1 MPNHTMLDAITEP
14 AGPSDEG
21 LAVNII
27 QFSHLLR
34 ENGISVTLASVLDAI
49 RGLEFMDISNLELFR
64 GLLRLNFV
72 YRQEDIDRFDQLFF
86 LFWFSEHQTG
96 LQIHCDGS
104 GNEEPEADS
113 PSETKKESIDYSNR
127 EENLNEVSR
136 KWVACYSPDA
146 LDRTCELDDFTE
158 SRALYESIKKW
169 LQPLRNRL
177 SRRSKYSLRGKEIT
191 LRRILRK
198 NMQFGGEL
206 ILLDFKKKKIK
217 NRRIIFLCDVSGSMD
232 VYTLMLLQFA
242 HALRRLDRRTEIFF
256 FSTDLSRW
264 THQFDVGDFTTTLSK
279 LPQFVSDWGGGT
291 RIGHCLKDFN
301 EVYGRRMLSNK
312 AIVVIFSDG
321 WDQGQTDIL
330 ESQMAYL
337 NNKAY
342 KVIWLN
348 PLMGTRD
355 YKPICRGMSAALP
368 YVDYFLPMGNL
379 RDLHS
384 LGKTLEKMIG

>member
-1 MPNHTMLDAITEP
+1 MLDAITEP

-86 LFWFSEHQTG
+86 LFWFSEQQTG

-104 GNEEPEADS
+104 GKEEPEADS
-113 PSETKKESIDYSNR
+113 PSETKKESVDYGNR
-127 EENLNEVSR
+127 DDHLNKVSR

-177 SRRSKYSLRGKEIT
+177 SRRSQYSVRGKEIT

-264 THQFDVGDFTTTLSK
+264 THQFDVGDFTTTLSR
-279 LPQFVSDWGGGT
+279 LPEFVSDWGGGT

-337 NNKAY
+337 NNKVY

-355 YKPICRGMSAALP
+355 YKPICRGMSAAVP
-368 YVDYFLPMGNL
+368 YGDYFLPMGNL

-384 LGKTLEKMIG
+384 LGKTLEKMVG

>member
-1 MPNHTMLDAITEP
+1 MLDAITEP

-113 PSETKKESIDYSNR
+113 PSETKKESVDYGNR

-136 KWVACYSPDA
+136 KWIACYSPDA

-177 SRRSKYSLRGKEIT
+177 SRRSKYSVRGKEIT

-242 HALRRLDRRTEIFF
+242 HALKRLDRRTEIFF

-384 LGKTLEKMIG
+384 LGKTLEKMMV

>member
-1 MPNHTMLDAITEP
+1 MLNAISKP
-14 AGPSDEG
+14 VGPSDEG
-21 LAVNII
+21 LAGNII
-27 QFSHLLR
+27 RFSHLLR
-34 ENGISVTLASVLDAI
+34 DNGISVTLSSVLDAI
-49 RGLEFMDISNLELFR
+49 RGLEFIDISNLELFR
-64 GLLRLNFV
+64 SLLRLNFV
-72 YRQEDIDRFDQLFF
+72 YRKEDLDLFDQLFF
-86 LFWFSEHQTG
+86 LFWFSKQQTG
-96 LQIHCDGS
+96 LQIHCDGG

-113 PSETKKESIDYSNR
+113 PSEIKKESVTYRNR

-136 KWVACYSPDA
+136 EWVACYSPDA
-146 LDRTCELDDFTE
+146 LDRTCELDPFTE
-158 SRALYESIKKW
+158 SQALYESIKKW

-177 SRRSKYSLRGKEIT
+177 SRRSQYSVRGKEIT

-217 NRRIIFLCDVSGSMD
+217 KRRIIFFCDVSASMD

-242 HALRRLDRRTEIFF
+242 HALKRLDRRTEIFF

-264 THQFDVGDFTTTLSK
+264 TNHFDVGDFTATLSK
-279 LPQFVSDWGGGT
+279 LPEFVSDWGGGT
-291 RIGHCLKDFN
+291 KIGHCLKEFN
-301 EVYGRRMLSNK
+301 EIHGRRMLSNK

-337 NNKAY
+337 NSKAY

-379 RDLHS
+379 RDLHY
-384 LGKTLEKMIG
+384 LGKTIEKMVQD

>member
-1 MPNHTMLDAITEP
+1 MLDAITEP

-64 GLLRLNFV
+64 GLLRSNFV

-86 LFWFSEHQTG
+86 LFWFSGQQTG
-96 LQIHCDGS
+96 LQIHGDGS

-113 PSETKKESIDYSNR
+113 PSETKKEAVDYGNR

-177 SRRSKYSLRGKEIT
+177 SRRSKYSVRGKEIT

-242 HALRRLDRRTEIFF
+242 HALKRLDRRTEIFF

-264 THQFDVGDFTTTLSK
+264 THQFDVGDFTATLSK

>member
-1 MPNHTMLDAITEP
+1 MLAEKTIAT
-14 AGPSDEG
+14 GPSDQG

-27 QFSHLLR
+27 RFSRLLK
-34 ENGISVTLASVLDAI
+34 ENGISVSFSSVLDAI
-49 RGLEFMDISNLELFR
+49 RGLEFIDLSNLELFR
-64 GLLRLNFV
+64 GLLRLNFIH
-72 YRQEDIDRFDQLFF
+72 RKEDIGLFDQLFF
-86 LFWFSEHQTG
+86 LFWFSEQQTD
-96 LQIHCDGS
+96 LQISCEGS
-104 GNEEPEADS
+104 GNEEPEAEG
-113 PSETKKESIDYSNR
+113 PSETKKESVDTGNR
-127 EENLNEVSR
+127 DDQLNEVSR
-136 KWVACYSPDA
+136 EWVACYSPDA

-177 SRRSKYSLRGKEIT
+177 SRRSKYSVRGKEIT

-206 ILLDFKKKKIK
+206 ILLDFKKKKINK
-217 NRRIIFLCDVSGSMD
+217 RRIIFLCDVSASMD
-232 VYTLMLLQFA
+232 VYTIMLLHFA
-242 HALRRLDRRTEIFF
+242 HALKRLDHRTEIFF

-264 THQFDVGDFTTTLSK
+264 TTQFDVGDHTTTLSR

-301 EVYGRRMLSNK
+301 EIYGRWMLSNK

-330 ESQMAYL
+330 KSQMAYL

-342 KVIWLN
+342 KIIWLN

-368 YVDYFLPMGNL
+368 YVDHFLPLGNL
-379 RDLHS
+379 RDLYS
-384 LGKTLEKMIG
+384 LGKTLEKMMV

>member
-1 MPNHTMLDAITEP
+1 MLDATAEP
-14 AGPSDEG
+14 TGPSEEG
-21 LAVNII
+21 LVVNII

-34 ENGISVTLASVLDAI
+34 ENGISVTLSSVLDAI
-49 RGLEFMDISNLELFR
+49 HGLEFIDISNLESFR
-64 GLLRLNFV
+64 GLLQLNFV
-72 YRQEDIDRFDQLFF
+72 YRKKNIDLFDQLFF
-86 LFWFSEHQTG
+86 LFWFSEQHTG

-113 PSETKKESIDYSNR
+113 PAETKKESVDYGNHDDHQ
-127 EENLNEVSR
+127 NEVSR
-136 KWVACYSPDA
+136 EWVACYSPDV
-146 LDRTCELDDFTE
+146 LNRTCELDDFAE
-158 SRALYESIKKW
+158 SRVLYESIKKW

-177 SRRSKYSLRGKEIT
+177 SRRSKFSVGGKEIS
-191 LRRILRK
+191 LQRILRK

-217 NRRIIFLCDVSGSMD
+217 KRRIIFLCDVSASMD
-232 VYTLMLLQFA
+232 VYTLMLLQFV
-242 HALRRLDRRTEIFF
+242 HALKRLDHRTEIFF

-264 THQFDVGDFTTTLSK
+264 THQFDVGDYTTTLSR
-279 LPQFVSDWGGGT
+279 LPKFVSDWGGGT

-301 EVYGRRMLSNK
+301 EIYGRWMLSNK

-355 YKPICRGMSAALP
+355 YKPICRGMSVALP
-368 YVDYFLPMGNL
+368 YVDYFLPMGNP

-384 LGKTLEKMIG
+384 LGKTLEKMVG

>member
-1 MPNHTMLDAITEP
+1 MLDAITEP

-113 PSETKKESIDYSNR
+113 PSETKKEAVDYGNR

-177 SRRSKYSLRGKEIT
+177 SRRSKYSVRGKEIT

-242 HALRRLDRRTEIFF
+242 HALKRLDRRTEIFF

-384 LGKTLEKMIG
+384 LGKTLEKMIV

>member
-1 MPNHTMLDAITEP
+1 MLDAITEP
-14 AGPSDEG
+14 ASPSDEG

-72 YRQEDIDRFDQLFF
+72 CRQEDIDRFDQLFF

-113 PSETKKESIDYSNR
+113 PSETKKESVDYGNR
-127 EENLNEVSR
+127 DDHLNEVSR
-136 KWVACYSPDA
+136 KWIACYSPDA

-177 SRRSKYSLRGKEIT
+177 SRRSKYSVRGKEIT

-242 HALRRLDRRTEIFF
+242 HALKRLDRRTEIFF

-301 EVYGRRMLSNK
+301 EVYGRKMLSNK

-384 LGKTLEKMIG
+384 LGKTLEKMIV

>member
-1 MPNHTMLDAITEP
+1 MLDAITRP

-27 QFSHLLR
+27 RFSHLLR
-34 ENGISVTLASVLDAI
+34 ENGISVTLACVLDAV
-49 RGLEFMDISNLELFR
+49 RGLEFIDIANLKLFR

-72 YRQEDIDRFDQLFF
+72 HRKEDLDLFDQLFF
-86 LFWFSEHQTG
+86 LFWVSKQQTG
-96 LQIHCDGS
+96 LQIQYDSS
-104 GNEEPEADS
+104 GNEEPEAQR
-113 PSETKKESIDYSNR
+113 PSEIQKEPVVSPGGEDQLDKVAR
-127 EENLNEVSR
+127 E
-136 KWVACYSPDA
+136 WIACYSPDA
-146 LDRTCELDDFTE
+146 LNRTCELDDFTE

-177 SRRSKYSLRGKEIT
+177 SRRSQYSLRGKEIS

-217 NRRIIFLCDVSGSMD
+217 KRRVIFFCDVSGSMD
-232 VYTLMLLQFA
+232 VYAIMLLQFA
-242 HALRRLDRRTEIFF
+242 HALKRLDHQTEIFF

-264 THQFDVGDFTTTLSK
+264 THQFDVGDYAATLTR
-279 LPQFVSDWGGGT
+279 LPEFVSDWGGGT
-291 RIGHCLKDFN
+291 RIGHCFKNFN
-301 EVYGRRMLSNK
+301 ETYGRSMLSNK

-321 WDQGQTDIL
+321 WDQGQTDVL

-337 NNKAY
+337 NNKAH

-348 PLMGTRD
+348 PLMGTKD
-355 YKPICRGMSAALP
+355 YRPICRGMSAALP

-379 RDLHS
+379 RDLHY
-384 LGKTLEKMIG
+384 LGKTLEQMII

>member
-1 MPNHTMLDAITEP
+1 MLDAITEP

-72 YRQEDIDRFDQLFF
+72 CRQEDIDRFDQLFF

-96 LQIHCDGS
+96 WQIHCDGS

-113 PSETKKESIDYSNR
+113 PSETKKESVDYGNR
-127 EENLNEVSR
+127 DDHLNEVSR
-136 KWVACYSPDA
+136 KWIACYSPDA

-177 SRRSKYSLRGKEIT
+177 SRRSQYSVRGKEIT

-242 HALRRLDRRTEIFF
+242 HALKRLDRRTEIFF

-355 YKPICRGMSAALP
+355 YKPICGLFFADGQSQRLAFSG
-368 YVDYFLPMGNL
+368 
-379 RDLHS
+379 
-384 LGKTLEKMIG
+384 

>member
-1 MPNHTMLDAITEP
+1 MLDEKTIAT
-14 AGPSDEG
+14 GPSDEG

-27 QFSHLLR
+27 RFSRLLR
-34 ENGISVTLASVLDAI
+34 ENGISVSVASVLDVI
-49 RGLEFMDISNLELFR
+49 RGLEFVDVTNLELFR

-72 YRQEDIDRFDQLFF
+72 YRKEDINLFDQLFI
-86 LFWFSEHQTG
+86 LFWFSEHQTD
-96 LQIHCDGS
+96 LQISCEGS
-104 GNEEPEADS
+104 GNEEPETER
-113 PSETKKESIDYSNR
+113 PPETKKESVDTGNR
-127 EENLNEVSR
+127 EDRLKEVSR
-136 KWVACYSPDA
+136 EWVACYSPDA
-146 LDRTCELDDFTE
+146 LDRTCELDDFME

-177 SRRSKYSLRGKEIT
+177 GRRSKYSVRGKEIT

-217 NRRIIFLCDVSGSMD
+217 KRRIIFLCDVSASMD
-232 VYTLMLLQFA
+232 VYTLMLLHFA
-242 HALRRLDRRTEIFF
+242 HVLKRLDHRTEIFF

-264 THQFDVGDFTTTLSK
+264 TRQFDVGDPTTTLAR
-279 LPQFVSDWGGGT
+279 LPEFVSDWGGGT

-301 EVYGRRMLSNK
+301 KIYGRRMLSNK

-342 KVIWLN
+342 KIIWLN

-368 YVDYFLPMGNL
+368 YVDYFLPLGNL

-384 LGKTLEKMIG
+384 LGKTLEKMIV

>member
-113 PSETKKESIDYSNR
+113 PSETKKESVDYGNR

-169 LQPLRNRL
+169 LQPLRNRI
-177 SRRSKYSLRGKEIT
+177 SRRSKYSVRGKEIT

>member
-1 MPNHTMLDAITEP
+1 MLDAITEP

-86 LFWFSEHQTG
+86 LFWFSEQQTG
-96 LQIHCDGS
+96 LQIHGDGS
-104 GNEEPEADS
+104 GKEEPEADS
-113 PSETKKESIDYSNR
+113 PSETKKESVDYGNR

-177 SRRSKYSLRGKEIT
+177 SRRSQYSVRGKEIT

-242 HALRRLDRRTEIFF
+242 HALKRLDRRTEIFF

-301 EVYGRRMLSNK
+301 AVYGRRMLSNK

>member
-1 MPNHTMLDAITEP
+1 MLDAITKP

-27 QFSHLLR
+27 RFSHLLR
-34 ENGISVTLASVLDAI
+34 ENGISVTLSSVLDAI
-49 RGLEFMDISNLELFR
+49 RGLEFIDISNLKLFR

-72 YRQEDIDRFDQLFF
+72 HRKEDIDLFDKLFF
-86 LFWFSEHQTG
+86 LFWFSKQQTG
-96 LQIHCDGS
+96 LQIHYDSS
-104 GNEEPEADS
+104 GNEEPEAQS
-113 PSETKKESIDYSNR
+113 PSEIKKEPVDSPGGEDKLEEVAR
-127 EENLNEVSR
+127 E
-136 KWVACYSPDA
+136 WIACYSPDA
-146 LDRTCELDDFTE
+146 LNRSCELDDFTE

-177 SRRSKYSLRGKEIT
+177 SRRSKFSVRGKEIT

-198 NMQFGGEL
+198 NMKFGGEL

-217 NRRIIFLCDVSGSMD
+217 KRRVIFFCDVSGSMD
-232 VYTLMLLQFA
+232 VYAIMLLQFA
-242 HALRRLDRRTEIFF
+242 HALKRLDHQTEIFF

-264 THQFDVGDFTTTLSK
+264 THQFDAGDYATALTR
-279 LPQFVSDWGGGT
+279 LPEFVSDWGGGT

-301 EVYGRRMLSNK
+301 ETYGRSMLSNK

-321 WDQGQTDIL
+321 WDQGQTDVL

-337 NNKAY
+337 NNKAH

-348 PLMGTRD
+348 PLMGTKD

-379 RDLHS
+379 RDLHA
-384 LGKTLEKMIG
+384 LGKTLEKMIV

>member
-1 MPNHTMLDAITEP
+1 MLDAKTRP

-27 QFSHLLR
+27 RFSHLLR
-34 ENGISVTLASVLDAI
+34 ENGISVSLACVLDAI
-49 RGLEFMDISNLELFR
+49 RGFEFIDISNLKLFR

-72 YRQEDIDRFDQLFF
+72 HRKEDLDLFDELFF
-86 LFWFSEHQTG
+86 FFWFSKQQIG
-96 LQIHCDGS
+96 LQIQYDSS
-104 GNEEPEADS
+104 GNEEPKAQS
-113 PSETKKESIDYSNR
+113 PSEIQKEPVDSSGGADELDKAAR
-127 EENLNEVSR
+127 E
-136 KWVACYSPDA
+136 WMACYSPDA
-146 LDRTCELDDFTE
+146 LNRTCELDDYTE

-177 SRRSKYSLRGKEIT
+177 SRRLQYSLRGKEIS
-191 LRRILRK
+191 LRRMLRK

-217 NRRIIFLCDVSGSMD
+217 KRRVIFFCDVSGSMD
-232 VYTLMLLQFA
+232 VYAIMLLQFA
-242 HALRRLDRRTEIFF
+242 HALKRLDHQTEIFF

-264 THQFDVGDFTTTLSK
+264 THQFDVDDYATTLAR
-279 LPQFVSDWGGGT
+279 LPEFVSDWGGGT
-291 RIGHCLKDFN
+291 RIGHCFKSFN
-301 EVYGRRMLSNK
+301 ETYGRSMLSNK

-321 WDQGQTDIL
+321 WDQGQTDVL

-337 NNKAY
+337 NNKAH

-348 PLMGTRD
+348 PLMGTKD

-384 LGKTLEKMIG
+384 LGKTLEKMIV

>member
-86 LFWFSEHQTG
+86 LFWFSEQQTG

-113 PSETKKESIDYSNR
+113 PSETKKESIDYGNR

-177 SRRSKYSLRGKEIT
+177 SRRSKYSVRGKEIT